1 LSVLMIDLDGFK
13 QINDTYGH
21 QTGDQMLRETAAFL
35 RASIRDIDHAGR
47 YGGDEFLL
55 ILPNTDT
62 DGARQI
68 ASRLLDLAEDATV
81 TIDGRPFPI
90 QLSAGIATTPE
101 DGLTRQELL
110 AVADTRMYESKSARR
125 WILAGAQG

>member
-1 LSVLMIDLDGFK
+1 MIDLDGFK
-13 QINDTYGH
+13 QINDTCGH

-35 RASIRDIDHAGR
+35 RASIRDIDYAGR

-81 TIDGRPFPI
+81 TIDGRPFPV
-90 QLSAGIATTPE
+90 QLSAGIATAPE
-101 DGLTRQELL
+101 DGLTRQDIL

-125 WILAGAQG
+125 WILAGTSG